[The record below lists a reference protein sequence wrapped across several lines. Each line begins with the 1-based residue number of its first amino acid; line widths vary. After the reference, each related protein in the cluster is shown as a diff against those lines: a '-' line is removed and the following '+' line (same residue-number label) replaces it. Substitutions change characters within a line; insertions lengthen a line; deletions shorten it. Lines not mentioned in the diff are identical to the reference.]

1 MATKHDQI
9 IEYIEGLPIGKR
21 MSVRSVA
28 KNLSVSEGT
37 AYRAI
42 KDAERLGL
50 VSTIERVG
58 TIRVDK
64 QPMKPAQ
71 KITYQDV
78 LQVTD
83 GRVLGGEEGLNRHL
97 ETFIIGAMEINDIK
111 KYLKPHSL
119 MIVGNREDVQQIAL
133 EHELA
138 VLITGGF
145 EASQPVIDLANQL
158 QLPIISVDYD
168 SFTVASL
175 INQSMV
181 EHELLQDIMT
191 VESIYTPLDKTV
203 YLQPGDTIKDFHRL
217 SEATGLSRFPVARDQ
232 RLIGVVT
239 AKDLIGRHKDTKIER
254 VMTQKVVTA
263 FCHMSVAAVS
273 HKMTWEDIE
282 MLPVISED
290 MTLLGVV
297 SRQDI
302 MLAMQKQQ
310 QQQTILGNTY
320 EDQIIAHLEEYPLQT
335 ASHQYHFYTQV
346 QPAMINNMG
355 TISYGALIELIS
367 SAVSRHLQNRYEEN
381 IIIQQID
388 LHYFNLIQLANR
400 LQFRVHMIH
409 HSRRQVIVDVIV
421 FHENT
426 PVAKA
431 TMSGQIIDH
440 A

>member
-9 IEYIEGLPIGKR
+9 IEYIESLPIGKR
-21 MSVRSVA
+21 ISVRTIA
-28 KNLSVSEGT
+28 KKLKVSEGT

-42 KDAERLGL
+42 KDAETLGL
-50 VSTIERVG
+50 VSTIDRVG
-58 TIRVDK
+58 TIRVEK
-64 QPMKPAQ
+64 QPMKPVQ
-71 KITYQDV
+71 KITYQDI

-83 GRVLGGEEGLNRHL
+83 GRVLGGQKGLNRHL

-111 KYLKPHSL
+111 KYLKPHAL
-119 MIVGNREDVQQIAL
+119 MIVGNRDDVQQIAL

-145 EASQPVIDLANQL
+145 DASQLVVDLANQFD
-158 QLPIISVDYD
+158 LPLISVDYD

-181 EHELLQDIMT
+181 EHELLQDIVT
-191 VESIYTPLDKTV
+191 VESIYTPIKKTAV
-203 YLQPGDTIKDFHRL
+203 LHPGATIDDFHHL
-217 SEATGLSRFPVARDQ
+217 SDTTGLSRFPVVRDQ

-239 AKDLIGRHKDTKIER
+239 AKDLIGRQKDTKIER

-263 FCHMSVAAVS
+263 FSHMSVAAVS

-282 MLPVISED
+282 MLPVIAED

-310 QQQTILGNTY
+310 QQRSILGNTY
-320 EDQIIAHLEEYPLQT
+320 EDQIVVHLEEYPLQT
-335 ASHQYHFYTQV
+335 GRHQYHFYTEV
-346 QPAMINNMG
+346 QPAMINHLG

-367 SAVSRHLQNRYEEN
+367 SAVSRYLLNRYEEN

-388 LHYFNLIQLANR
+388 LYYFNLIQLANR
-400 LQFRVHMIH
+400 LQFRVQIVH
-409 HSRRQVIVDVIV
+409 HSRRQIIVDVII

-431 TMSGQIIDH
+431 TLSCQIIEH